1 MKNWIILALLLLALI
16 AIALAVYANDKV
28 DRCVDLGGRW
38 DATTKKC
45 ITS

>member
-1 MKNWIILALLLLALI
+1 MKSWIIGALLLIALI
-16 AIALAVYANDKV
+16 AIALAVYASDKV
-28 DRCVDLGGRW
+28 DRCLDSGGRW